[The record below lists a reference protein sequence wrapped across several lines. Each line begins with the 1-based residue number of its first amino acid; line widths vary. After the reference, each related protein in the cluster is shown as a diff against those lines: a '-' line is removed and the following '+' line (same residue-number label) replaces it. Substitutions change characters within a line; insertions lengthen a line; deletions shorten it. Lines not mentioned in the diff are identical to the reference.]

1 MSCCRAA
8 GVHVFCVGLCVKVGN
23 LEEIPS
29 ACSKYETIIMKCR
42 QSFILTPLCL
52 MLWITK
58 NIVKGIAYSPLEPS
72 LYFHFQIFIVIYY
85 FWTLSIKSILP
96 SMKINDLEK
105 DQFGKEIS

>member
-58 NIVKGIAYSPLEPS
+58 NIVKGICIYLEEPS
-72 LYFHFQIFIVIYY
+72 SKNVIRGVCKVEKSYLDSTYFVRLNKYSFFHNHQFNNFR
-85 FWTLSIKSILP
+85 
-96 SMKINDLEK
+96 KI
-105 DQFGKEIS
+105 